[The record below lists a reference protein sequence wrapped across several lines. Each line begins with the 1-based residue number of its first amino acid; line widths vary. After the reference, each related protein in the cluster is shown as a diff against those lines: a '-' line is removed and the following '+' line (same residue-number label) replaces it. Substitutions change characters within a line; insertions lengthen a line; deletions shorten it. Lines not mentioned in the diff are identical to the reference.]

1 MWAKG
6 LLPEYAVL
14 DSGTLTDRPLWK
26 RWHTLQEDRETVTEE
41 VGMKF
46 RLLLSILGTAL
57 FIVGCAQS
65 DVGIT
70 TSVKAQLAADE
81 LVRARE
87 INVDTKDRVV
97 TLTGVVQTA
106 AEETKA
112 LEIARNTDG
121 VANVVD
127 SIAVATRGEE
137 GAASTSGR
145 DREVPP
151 ATPEVGAVT
160 DAGIT
165 AKVKT
170 KLLADAAVSG
180 LQIDVDTRNRIVTLT
195 GTVKSDTEK
204 ARAVELASTIEN
216 VIRVED
222 RLTVRPQIP

>member
-1 MWAKG
+1 
-6 LLPEYAVL
+6 
-14 DSGTLTDRPLWK
+14 
-26 RWHTLQEDRETVTEE
+26 
-41 VGMKF
+41 MKV
-46 RLLLSILGTAL
+46 RLLFSILGSAL

-70 TSVKAQLAADE
+70 TSVKTQLAADE

-87 INVDTKDRVV
+87 INVDTQDSVV

-127 SIAVATRGEE
+127 SIAVATRGEQ
-137 GAASTSGR
+137 GAASTGGR
-145 DREVPP
+145 DGEVLP
-151 ATPEVGAVT
+151 ANPEIAALT

-165 AKVKT
+165 AQVKT
-170 KLLADAAVSG
+170 SLLADRAVGG
-180 LQIDVDTRNRIVTLT
+180 LQIDVDTRDRIVTLT
-195 GTVKSDTEK
+195 GAVKSDTEK